1 MSEADEADIARV
13 LSAARFACERHAGQS
28 KNRQRRPVID
38 HVLEV
43 AQLVSEA
50 GLPADVVVAAVLHDT
65 IEKSETEPG
74 ELEAQFGARVR
85 QLVDAVSDAPWEQKD
100 AIRARLKSSPGEAQ
114 SIKCA
119 DIVSNLE
126 ALARVGELTPR
137 DLDDKAA
144 TLAVLLNAAAPLRE
158 RATGIVE
165 RGVGE

>member
-1 MSEADEADIARV
+1 MNGCDAAGLTLV
-13 LSAARFACERHAGQS
+13 LRAARFACERHAGQS

-50 GLPADVVVAAVLHDT
+50 GFPVDVVVAAVLHDT

-74 ELEAQFGARVR
+74 ELEAQFGPRVR
-85 QLVDAVSDAPWEQKD
+85 ALVDAVSDAPWEQKD

-119 DIVSNLE
+119 DIISNLE
-126 ALARVGELTPR
+126 ALARVGELTPK
-137 DLDDKAA
+137 DLDEKAA
-144 TLAVLLNAAAPLRE
+144 TLAVLVHAAAALRE
-158 RATGIVE
+158 RAAGIVE